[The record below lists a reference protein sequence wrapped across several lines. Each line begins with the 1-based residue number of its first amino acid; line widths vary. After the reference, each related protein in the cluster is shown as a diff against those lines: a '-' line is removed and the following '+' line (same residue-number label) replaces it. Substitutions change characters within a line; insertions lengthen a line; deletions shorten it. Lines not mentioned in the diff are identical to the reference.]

1 MPSVDPMFETIAES
15 FDGKVAGV
23 LLSGMGRDGSD
34 GAQSIV
40 NAGGSMYAQDA
51 ETCAVW
57 GMPRAVTELGL
68 ATAVLPP
75 AELADA
81 LVDNAGAGAWK

>member
-1 MPSVDPMFETIAES
+1 MFDTLAEAY
-15 FDGKVAGV
+15 DGHVAGV

-40 NAGGSMYAQDA
+40 SAGGTIFAQNA

-57 GMPRAVTELGL
+57 GMPRAVTELGQ
-68 ATAVLPP
+68 AAAVLPP
-75 AELADA
+75 AELADELLA
-81 LVDNAGAGAWK
+81 SAGADAWR